1 MIGNFTGKM
10 GVYRL
15 SYANELI
22 TVRVMEAPEMM
33 KDPYK
38 DPSVYVALIT
48 FIKDGANH
56 RNDVDVLTQAQK
68 EHCVK
73 WAISQDPSMG
83 DEFLSFVAQAYWR
96 IIA

>member
-1 MIGNFTGKM
+1 MIGNFTGKT

-15 SYANELI
+15 NYAKELI
-22 TVRVMEAPEMM
+22 TVRIMEAPEMM
-33 KDPYK
+33 QDPHR
-38 DPSVYVALIT
+38 DPAVYVALVT
-48 FIKDGANH
+48 FMKDGVNH
-56 RNDVDVLTQAQK
+56 RNDVDVLTQSQK

-73 WAISQDPSMG
+73 WAMSQDPKMG